1 MISNLFNI
9 GSKAITNAQV
19 SINTTSNNIANA
31 ETTGYQRADAV
42 YDSSGN
48 INVGGSSIG
57 TGADIIAIQANWD
70 SFIESQY
77 LATSADL
84 AASKAESTYL
94 SQMDS
99 IFNQSDEEGLATTQD
114 AFLTAWSELS
124 MSPGSAA
131 EREALLGEAES
142 LVYSLNST
150 SSELKNMQYTVED
163 EIAEQVASANE
174 YIDGIALLNRQI
186 AAAPDNYE
194 LVASRDQMIRELDEI
209 IGVAVIVP
217 SDGQVKIY
225 TESGMPLVEGAET
238 HNLVYTSARS
248 TESLMPS
255 STYDGDVSYSGSS
268 SEELL
273 LEFTT
278 TGPDGSAE
286 FKVSFDGGKTWAE
299 DENGDTLI
307 YTAGDVDNSV
317 NIEGVDVYFSG
328 GTTDHVEGDR
338 YTIVPKSGL
347 YWQGNDSSLINCT
360 PMTDDSGVD
369 VSNRSTGGS
378 LSGLFKVRDDE
389 LIPAMENLDDMA
401 TALIWE
407 VNEIHSQGAGLTA
420 HLSLQGTYSVD
431 DQTATLSNSGLT
443 FADEI
448 ESGSFSINTYDA
460 DGTLASNGS
469 ISIDPSTDSLDDI
482 VNAINT
488 AFPGSL
494 TASVDSDG
502 YLKLQSATDVSFE
515 LSNDT
520 SGFLAATGMNTF
532 FEGSG
537 ASNIA
542 VNSYIQADS
551 SHVNCGEVG
560 TDGLVSAG
568 SNDTAKNINELMTKA
583 VNIGDATSSQVA
595 SLSEYLSGIVAEVG
609 AAALTAETQVV
620 CDSSAAQ
627 LYYDQQASVSG
638 VNVDEE
644 MINLTRQ
651 QQQYEAACQIIT
663 VSQNMFDTILGMM

>member
-9 GSKAITNAQV
+9 GSKAVNNAQV

-42 YDSSGN
+42 YDSTGN
-48 INVGGSSIG
+48 INVGGNSLG

-70 SFIESQY
+70 SFIEDQY
-77 LATSADL
+77 LAASADL
-84 AASKAESTYL
+84 AASKASSSYL

-99 IFNQSDEEGLATTQD
+99 ILNQSADDGLGTTQD
-114 AFLTAWSELS
+114 AFLTSWAELS
-124 MSPGSAA
+124 MYPNSSS

-150 SSELKNMQYTVED
+150 SAELKKMQYTIED
-163 EIAEQVASANE
+163 EISEQVASANE
-174 YIDGIALLNRQI
+174 YIDGIALLNEQI
-186 AAAPDNYE
+186 SASPDNYE

-209 IGVAVIVP
+209 IGISEVVP

-248 TESLMPS
+248 TESLMPE
-255 STYDGDVSYSGSS
+255 STYTGDVNFSGSS

-273 LEFTT
+273 LEFTSS
-278 TGPDGSAE
+278 GPDGSAK

-299 DENGDTLI
+299 DENGNTLI

-328 GTTDHVEGDR
+328 GTTDHTEGDR

-360 PMTDDSGVD
+360 PMTDASGKD

-378 LSGLFKVRDDE
+378 LSGLLKVRDDE
-389 LIPAMENLDDMA
+389 LLPVMSNIDDMA
-401 TALIWE
+401 AALIWE
-407 VNEIHSQGAGLTA
+407 VNAVHSQGAGLTS
-420 HLSLQGTYSVD
+420 HLALEGTYSFD
-431 DQTATLSNSGLT
+431 DQAATLSNSGLT
-443 FADEI
+443 YADNI
-448 ESGSFSINTYDA
+448 ESGEFSIYTYDA
-460 DGTLASNGS
+460 DGTVLSNAS
-469 ISIDPSTDSLDDI
+469 ISINPSTDSLDDV

-488 AFPGSL
+488 AFPGTL
-494 TASVDSDG
+494 TASVDSEG
-502 YLKLQSATDVSFE
+502 FLKLQSATDVSFE
-515 LSNDT
+515 LADDS
-520 SGFLAATGMNTF
+520 SGFLAAAGINTF
-532 FEGSG
+532 FEGSD
-537 ASNIA
+537 ASDIG
-542 VNSYIQADS
+542 VNSYIQGDP

-560 TDGLVSAG
+560 TDGLVSSG
-568 SNDTAKNINELMTKA
+568 SNDTAKSINELMTKA
-583 VNIGDATSSQVA
+583 ITIGNETSSQVA
-595 SLSEYLSGIVAEVG
+595 SLSEYLSGVVSGVG
-609 AAALTAETQVV
+609 AAAATAETQII

-651 QQQYEAACQIIT
+651 QQQYEAACQIIS
-663 VSQNMFDTILGMM
+663 VSRDMFDTILGMM

>member
-1 MISNLFNI
+1 MISNLFNL
-9 GSKAITNAQV
+9 GSKAISNAQV
-19 SINTTSNNIANA
+19 AISTTSNNIANA
-31 ETTGYQRADAV
+31 DTTGYQRADAV
-42 YDSSGN
+42 YDSTGN
-48 INVGGSSIG
+48 INVGGTSIG
-57 TGADIIAIQANWD
+57 TGADIISIQANWD

-77 LATSADL
+77 LSTSADL
-84 AASKAESTYL
+84 AASNSLSGYL
-94 SQMDS
+94 SQMDT
-99 IFNQSDEEGLATTQD
+99 IFNQSDDEGLATTQD

-124 MSPGSAA
+124 MYPDSTA

-150 SSELKNMQYTVED
+150 SSELSNMQYTVED
-163 EIAEQVASANE
+163 EISEQVATANE
-174 YIDGIALLNRQI
+174 YIDGIALLNQQI

-194 LVASRDQMIRELDEI
+194 LSASRDQMIRELDEL
-209 IGVAVIVP
+209 IGITVVVP

-225 TESGMPLVEGAET
+225 TDGGMPLVEGSET

-255 STYDGDVSYSGSS
+255 STYDGDVSFSGSS

-273 LEFTT
+273 LEFTS
-278 TGPDGSAE
+278 TGADGSAE
-286 FKVSFDGGKTWAE
+286 FKVSLDGGKTWAE

-307 YTAGDVDNSV
+307 YTAGDADNSV
-317 NIEGVDVYFSG
+317 NIEGVEVYFSG

-347 YWQGNDSSLINCT
+347 YWQGNDSTLINCT
-360 PMTDDSGVD
+360 PLTDDSGVD
-369 VSNRSTGGS
+369 VSSRSTGGS
-378 LSGLFKVRDDE
+378 LSGLFKLRDDE
-389 LIPAMENLDDMA
+389 LIPTIDNLNDMA
-401 TALIWE
+401 EALIWE
-407 VNEIHSQGAGLTA
+407 VNEIHSQGAGLTS
-420 HLSLQGTYSVD
+420 HLSLQGTYSAE

-443 FADEI
+443 FADKI

-460 DGTLASNGS
+460 DGALASNAS

-482 VNAINT
+482 VAAINT

-515 LSNDT
+515 LSDDT
-520 SGFLAATGMNTF
+520 SGFLAAAGINTF
-532 FEGSG
+532 FEGSD
-537 ASNIA
+537 ASDIA
-542 VNSYIQADS
+542 VNSYIQDDS
-551 SHVNCGEVG
+551 SHINCGEVG
-560 TDGLVSAG
+560 TDGLVSSG
-568 SNDTAKNINELMTKA
+568 SNDIAKTINELMTKD
-583 VNIGDATSSQVA
+583 VNIGDASSPQVT
-595 SLSEYLSGIVAEVG
+595 SLSEYLAGIVAEVG
-609 AAALTAETQVV
+609 AAARTAETQVV

-644 MINLTRQ
+644 LINLTRQ

-663 VSQNMFDTILGMM
+663 VTQSMFDTILGMV